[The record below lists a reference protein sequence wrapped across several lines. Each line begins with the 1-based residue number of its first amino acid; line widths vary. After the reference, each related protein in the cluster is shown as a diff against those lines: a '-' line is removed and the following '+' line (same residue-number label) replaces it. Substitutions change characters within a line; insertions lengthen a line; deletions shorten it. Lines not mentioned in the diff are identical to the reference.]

1 MKIIYLDWEVN
12 ENMRDVVL
20 NALNE
25 EWEITFYLSSE
36 WGKSQFANFIV
47 DAINKNKD
55 RVTLIATLQISSAA
69 FRIFFYSRC
78 KREIL
83 DDTEWLV
90 HMARMNVRMDWNKE
104 VGSVDKWR
112 VKEMLKYE
120 YKEERILK
128 KLWLSKRNRKLF
140 LKWFDIYLNTKQLR
154 KMLKK
159 QNGML

>member
-1 MKIIYLDWEVN
+1 MKITYLDWEIN